1 MTEEERKEIE
11 QLIRDVISGEGYA
24 YDNDGDV
31 PPTQQLQDA
40 DVFPIVRSGTQ
51 YLKTT
56 ISVLKQ
62 VFGAAPTSAEY
73 DAENQVIK
81 FKNGSTVLFSLSVSA
96 LVENVTISQSDYDN
110 LSQEQK
116 MNGKYYFIP
125 EEEEGDDSS
134 E

>member
-1 MTEEERKEIE
+1 MTEEERQEIE

-73 DAENQVIK
+73 DAENHVIK
-81 FKNGSTVLFSLSVSA
+81 FKNDDTILFTFSTA
-96 LVENVTISQSDYDN
+96 LWDN
-110 LSQEQK
+110 AIEGKMDEMTQEE
-116 MNGKYYFIP
+116 FDEIFA
-125 EEEEGDDSS
+125 DWI
-134 E
+134 